1 MDAESSF
8 ELITRVQAGDASA
21 LNALL
26 ERYRPRLHRWARSRL
41 GRARDMADTEDIVQ
55 EVLVS
60 AFKNLGTF
68 QPRGEWA
75 LQGYLRRAVR
85 NRILNEVEKLRSRP
99 LRGEVPEDLQSRA
112 PSPLEQAVGAEFVAR
127 YDAALERLPE
137 PEREA
142 LVARLELGCSFKEI
156 ALMLEKPS
164 ADAARMAVNRALE
177 QLVAFLADP

>member
-21 LNALL
+21 MNALL
-26 ERYRPRLHRWARSRL
+26 ERYRPRLQRWARSRL

-55 EVLVS
+55 DVLVS
-60 AFKNLGTF
+60 AFKNLGSF
-68 QPRGEWA
+68 EQRGEWA

-99 LRGEVPEDLQSRA
+99 ARGEVPEDLLSRA
-112 PSPLEQAVGAEFVAR
+112 PSPLEQAVGAEFMAR
-127 YDAALERLPE
+127 YDAALEQLPE
-137 PEREA
+137 PDREA

-156 ALMLEKPS
+156 AFLLEKPS
-164 ADAARMAVNRALE
+164 ADAARMTVNRALE
-177 QLVAFLADP
+177 QLVTLLAET